1 MEVKMSPKIK
11 DTLRLKV
18 NTLKKDAE
26 NAKGF
31 TKKIC

>member
-1 MEVKMSPKIK
+1 MSPRIK

-18 NTLKKDAE
+18 NILKKDAE